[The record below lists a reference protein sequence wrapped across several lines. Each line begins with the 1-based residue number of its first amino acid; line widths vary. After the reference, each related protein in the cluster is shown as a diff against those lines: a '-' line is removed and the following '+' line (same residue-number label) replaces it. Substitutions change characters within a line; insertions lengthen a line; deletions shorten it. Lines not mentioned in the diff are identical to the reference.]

1 MALKQKAGL
10 FRKDVLIVVWQL
22 KIMSKTLI
30 LYPNPIRT
38 GTTYR
43 AKFDYYYNSDAYV
56 II

>member
-1 MALKQKAGL
+1 MALKQKAGV